1 MSKIVV
7 EIGGLRSGADELEQ
21 RNEQF
26 RNAINELENLEGRLN
41 GMWDGEAND
50 TFHQAFTN
58 DKIQMT
64 NFYNAIAQ
72 YVATLRSIADRYQQA
87 EINNTDTAR
96 TRSY

>member
-21 RNEQF
+21 RNQELK
-26 RNAINELENLEGRLN
+26 NAINELESLEGRLN

-50 TFHQAFTN
+50 SFHQSFMN

-96 TRSY
+96 QRSY